1 MEKRDDFGR
10 PFGDDF
16 NRPLDADRNRFY
28 DRTSDDSSLAWIG
41 GLFAFMLVIG
51 GLFYAFSG
59 SNGDRVATNAS
70 PNPAPMTRPA
80 PTPAPPPAPA
90 Q

>member
-1 MEKRDDFGR
+1 MEPRDELGR
-10 PFGDDF
+10 PIIGDVF
-16 NRPLDADRNRFY
+16 NRPLEADRNRFY
-28 DRTSDDSSLAWIG
+28 DRPGEDSSLAWIG
-41 GLFAFMLVIG
+41 GLFAFMVVIV

-59 SNGDRVATNAS
+59 PSGDQVATNT
-70 PNPAPMTRPA
+70 PAPIGRPAPA

>member
-1 MEKRDDFGR
+1 MERPDELGR

-16 NRPLDADRNRFY
+16 NRPGEVDRNRFY
-28 DRTSDDSSLAWIG
+28 DRPADDSSLAWIG
-41 GLFAFMLVIG
+41 GLFAFMVVIV

-59 SNGDRVATNAS
+59 ANNEQVATNTT
-70 PNPAPMTRPA
+70 PPAARTTPAPA
-80 PTPAPPPAPA
+80 PTPAPPA

>member
-1 MEKRDDFGR
+1 MERRDEFGR

-16 NRPLDADRNRFY
+16 NRPYEADRNRFY
-28 DRTSDDSSLAWIG
+28 ERATDDTSLAWIG
-41 GLFAFMLVIG
+41 GLFAFMVVIG

-59 SNGDRVATNAS
+59 PSSDRVATN
-70 PNPAPMTRPA
+70 NTAPMTRTAPA

-90 Q
+90 R